1 MVILANPT
9 CQAGS
14 STVQSGWLENDEWS
28 GPMPVLRIRFLC
40 VHPKDTNTILPTK
53 LTALKNTDAAEN
65 NAAQHACKDID
76 AMASILVQDERL
88 KHQVRQFSACRGQ
101 AQSTMTF
108 GTKCCCPTT
117 WTSAGRSPD
126 LDHSDRSVPHRAETY
141 RIERIECREG
151 SLSRAAAR
159 QHVHG
164 EPDDLLVHGTSP
176 RLLSC
181 INA

>member
-14 STVQSGWLENDEWS
+14 STVHSGWLENDEWS

-108 GTKCCCPTT
+108 GTKMLLSYHLDIC
-117 WTSAGRSPD
+117 WKIARSRP
-126 LDHSDRSVPHRAETY
+126 LRPFRTASSRNLPHRTH
-141 RIERIECREG
+141 RVPGRKSITGCC
-151 SLSRAAAR
+151 STTCSRGA
-159 QHVHG
+159 
-164 EPDDLLVHGTSP
+164 
-176 RLLSC
+176 
-181 INA
+181 